1 MLPVR
6 HPNARVSIALP
17 ERRKP
22 LAALK
27 EGDKQSLK
35 RVLAPRSGNE
45 RFASNAPSHGA
56 MWIVGEMPKEPPNV
70 SAAVRPHSQSSAAMP
85 NVSKMQSGLAPLSAT
100 CNTRRKAG
108 RGTPAARGTATARA
122 AGNGSPEGR

>member
-1 MLPVR
+1 M
-6 HPNARVSIALP
+6 SIGPP

-27 EGDKQSLK
+27 GSDKQSLK
-35 RVLAPRSGNE
+35 RVLAPRSGNG
-45 RFASNAPSHGA
+45 RFASNAPSRGA
-56 MWIVGEMPKEPPNV
+56 MWTVGEMQKEPPNV

-100 CNTRRKAG
+100 RQREGKQAEERQRREHSNL
-108 RGTPAARGTATARA
+108 ARA
-122 AGNGSPEGR
+122 AGNGSPKGC